1 MTTRK
6 YIATKLHRA
15 LEMAPDE
22 PALRAMT
29 DAPHYVIDRRLIE
42 MFGRDDVTKSIS
54 ALIEAEIARLPF
66 PHLVVEFEAED
77 RVRRFAHISEQAG
90 GFACTMA
97 TLNDPALTITREP
110 VEVGITRL
118 PVVGFYVR
126 NGQSSDLDRLAAVF
140 AVAVAMLMLNTQG
153 IEKELIEARAL
164 NTSRVASGKP
174 AVPRHTLLRIG
185 TVIDA
190 HGNEVSFS
198 NSRHMPLHL
207 RAGHVRHQ
215 AFGKGRTE
223 RKLVYIPPTLVNFK
237 PIDVDRPVPQP
248 KRVVS
253 A

>member
-1 MTTRK
+1 MTRK
-6 YIATKLHRA
+6 YIATRLHHA

-22 PALRAMT
+22 PALLAMT
-29 DAPHYVIDRRLIE
+29 TAPHYVIDNRLIE
-42 MFGRDDVTKSIS
+42 MFGRDDVTKSIT
-54 ALIEAEIARLPF
+54 ALIEAGIARLPF
-66 PHLVVEFEAED
+66 PGLVVEFEAED
-77 RVRRFAHISEQAG
+77 SVRRFAHLAEQPE
-90 GFACTMA
+90 GFGCTMA
-97 TLNDPALTITREP
+97 TLNGPALTITRDP

-126 NGQSSDLDRLAAVF
+126 NGQSSELDRLAAVF

-153 IEKELIEARAL
+153 IEKELIEVRAL
-164 NTSRVASGKP
+164 NASREVRGKP
-174 AVPRHTLLRIG
+174 AVPRHTLLRVG

-198 NSRHMPLHL
+198 SSRHMPLHL

-215 AFGKGRTE
+215 AFGKGRVE
-223 RKLVYIPPTLVNFK
+223 RKLVYIPPTLVNFRPADAGQ
-237 PIDVDRPVPQP
+237 PIPQP